1 MSHPD
6 NIEEVLAYDMI
17 VLATDRLSQHFDEE
31 DWDAAI
37 VGALI
42 RAVEIASYRKVK
54 PIDEIYQAKS
64 IWLGIQKAD
73 IVYQV
78 REVKHE
84 QLCCG

>member
-64 IWLGIQKAD
+64 I
-73 IVYQV
+73 
-78 REVKHE
+78 
-84 QLCCG
+84 